1 MGAPAEE
8 FAGLRFPSQDHL
20 LVELHTDEGI
30 TGWGDSFGH
39 NIIPATLKALEC
51 YVAPW
56 FIGKDPIDIN
66 TLHRLAAQAFMF
78 SAATAWWFTHI
89 QGSTSR
95 FGILRVS
102 AGGALSDLL
111 GGGRRKTVE
120 AYSSLMRFSNPKTVK
135 RICAERAARPCRL
148 GASTVSADRRQFDH
162 QYPWSISETVYL
174 RKEPSDTPDVSRGC
188 IPQNSRAGAP

>member
-1 MGAPAEE
+1 MLRGA
-8 FAGLRFPSQDHL
+8 
-20 LVELHTDEGI
+20 LVYRQGPQRYQHAASSGSP
-30 TGWGDSFGH
+30 GFHVFGGNGVVVYAH
-39 NIIPATLKALEC
+39 S
-51 YVAPW
+51 
-56 FIGKDPIDIN
+56 GIDIA
-66 TLHRLAAQAFMF
+66 LWDIAGKR
-78 SAATAWWFTHI
+78 
-89 QGSTSR
+89 G
-95 FGILRVS
+95 
-102 AGGALSDLL
+102 GGALSDLL